1 MKARRLRTVTN
12 MPSFRPHWRLP
23 ALLIWT
29 LQTLLPVC
37 RGTESLRITLEN
49 TVFVAFTG
57 EDLRL
62 PYKLHLPPNSANESL
77 ICFDPLHRRIFRR
90 FFTSDVHAQTFSS
103 YMLVRALQ
111 TSGEYHCQCNVAR
124 AYWFVRLRDE
134 GYKDVLT
141 VDYTDFVTVGF
152 FSAALLLLSVVGSVY
167 VFRGTWKTKVPEC
180 GNPSPGGK
188 QKKEVGVAET
198 PDHDNTDAKIT
209 SSTSLY
215 ATLEPRPG
223 SVYDVLNVD
232 SQDRKPGLKPKT
244 GQKLRAQSPQA
255 QDQGV
260 FESVYENF

>member
-23 ALLIWT
+23 ALLIWI

-37 RGTESLRITLEN
+37 RGTESPRITLEN

-57 EDLRL
+57 EHIHL
-62 PYKLHLPPNSANESL
+62 PYQLHLPPHSANESL
-77 ICFDPLHRRIFRR
+77 ICFDPLHRGVFRR
-90 FFTSDVHAQTFSS
+90 VFTSAHHARTISS
-103 YMLVRALQ
+103 SMLVRALQ
-111 TSGEYHCQCNVAR
+111 TGEYHCQYNVAR

-152 FSAALLLLSVVGSVY
+152 FNAVLLLLSVVGSVY

-180 GNPSPGGK
+180 GNQSPGGK

-198 PDHDNTDAKIT
+198 PEDDNTDVKIT

-232 SQDRKPGLKPKT
+232 SQDRKPALKPKT
-244 GQKLRAQSPQA
+244 GQKPMAQSPQA

>member
-1 MKARRLRTVTN
+1 MRRLRTVKN
-12 MPSFRPHWRLP
+12 MPFRPHRRLP
-23 ALLIWT
+23 ALLIWI

-37 RGTESLRITLEN
+37 RGTESPRITLGN

-57 EDLRL
+57 EDLYL
-62 PYKLHLPPNSANESL
+62 PYQLHLPAIPANDTL
-77 ICFDPLHRRIFRR
+77 TCFDPLHRVIFRR
-90 FFTSDVHAQTFSS
+90 SIASDHHAQIFSS
-103 YMLVRALQ
+103 SMRVQALQ
-111 TSGEYHCQCNVAR
+111 TSGEYHCQYNVAK
-124 AYWFVRLRDE
+124 AYWFMRLRDE

-152 FSAALLLLSVVGSVY
+152 FSVVLLLLSVVGSVY

-180 GNPSPGGK
+180 GNQSPGGK

-198 PDHDNTDAKIT
+198 PEDDNTDANIT

-215 ATLEPRPG
+215 ATLEPRAG

-232 SQDRKPGLKPKT
+232 SKDRKPALKPKT
-244 GQKLRAQSPQA
+244 GQKLMAQSPQA